1 MPMKKGNMGNMPCR
15 LNQEEIQTIL
25 KENLLIFRNAD
36 VTNVKKVGFEKG
48 SGILL

>member
-1 MPMKKGNMGNMPCR
+1 MKKGNMGNMPCR
-15 LNQEEIQTIL
+15 LNQEEIKTIL

-36 VTNVKKVGFEKG
+36 VTSVKKVGFEKG